1 MKNLPKECFG
11 EGKGQNMS
19 KFDEFMSGAKG
30 VAKRAAN
37 ETVKL
42 TDITS
47 TKVKIKAEQA
57 RLLDRYERLGKEAES
72 YLRAADELPEQIAS
86 ALDEIDKV
94 NAKIKSLEEEF
105 TAKKAKYEKKKP
117 DEESAEEAEK

>member
-1 MKNLPKECFG
+1 
-11 EGKGQNMS
+11 MS
-19 KFDEFMSGAKG
+19 KFDEFMSGAKN

-94 NAKIKSLEEEF
+94 NAKIKSLEKEL

>member
-1 MKNLPKECFG
+1 
-11 EGKGQNMS
+11 MS
-19 KFDEFMSGAKG
+19 KFDDFMNNASA
-30 VAKRAAN
+30 VAKKVAK

-42 TDITS
+42 TDISS

-86 ALDEIDKV
+86 ALDEIDRAK
-94 NAKIKSLEEEF
+94 AKIATLEDELS
-105 TAKKAKYEKKKP
+105 AKKEKYENKSTKENET
-117 DEESAEEAEK
+117 EE